1 MKMFKTEE
9 EEEEEEGWVIRADI
23 MEKQAL
29 FSYGSKENLVLVAKA
44 CPSALLLDELDI

>member
-9 EEEEEEGWVIRADI
+9 EEDGWVIRADT